1 MIKMYRNTYVEID
14 VQQIKE
20 NIKNIIKKNSDYKY
34 YFGVVKGNAYGHG
47 MEISK
52 WIIEAGINYLAVSTI
67 EEALVIRE
75 KISKDIPIL
84 ILQPINLDYVNLC
97 IKNKLTIIID
107 SYDNYLKL
115 KKMDVKGLKVHIK
128 IDSGMNRLG
137 FNNEEQVRKV
147 YQDLIDSDTIQLEG
161 IFTHLATLGI
171 TDNRFDKQIKRFLE
185 LTQNIDLSKIEIV
198 HLYSSN
204 GIAIHPKL
212 PWANGVRLGII
223 MYGLGPRNLPTEGLK
238 NKLRARKRNI
248 IRKYLNLSEI
258 NGDFNIDV
266 KPALKL
272 ISKVDEVKEVNKDDY
287 IGYGLHYKA
296 HENITIAIVP
306 VGYMD
311 GLSLH
316 NSGRFVYINNKPYKI
331 VGTVN
336 MGMIAVKVD
345 NSVKVGDC
353 VEVIK
358 NLREEILYTKTTPH
372 EYLTRISPLLERKY
386 IAKEK

>member
-1 MIKMYRNTYVEID
+1 MYRNTYVEID

-47 MEISK
+47 TGICK
-52 WIIEAGINYLAVSTI
+52 WIVEAGINYLAVSTI
-67 EEALVIRE
+67 EEALEIRE
-75 KISKDIPIL
+75 KVSKDIPIL
-84 ILQPINLDYVNLC
+84 ILQPINLDYVDLC
-97 IKNKLTIIID
+97 IKNKLTIIIN

-115 KKMDVKGLKVHIK
+115 KKMNPKGLKVHMK

-137 FNNEEQVRKV
+137 FNNEEEVRKV
-147 YQDLIDSDTIQLEG
+147 YQDLTLSDAIKLEG
-161 IFTHLATLGI
+161 IFTHLATLGVI
-171 TDNRFDKQIKRFLE
+171 DNRFDKQVKRFEE
-185 LTQNIDLSKIEIV
+185 LTKNIDLSKIEIV

-212 PWANGVRLGII
+212 PYANGVRLGII
-223 MYGLGPRNLPTEGLK
+223 MYGLGPRNFPCEGLK
-238 NKLRARKRNI
+238 NKLRAIKRNI
-248 IRKYLNLSEI
+248 IRKRLNLSEI
-258 NGDFNIDV
+258 NSDFSIDV

-272 ISKVDEVKEVNKDDY
+272 VSKVDQVKEVHKDDY
-287 IGYGLHYKA
+287 IGYGLHYKTP
-296 HENITIAIVP
+296 ENILVAIVP

-316 NSGRFVYINNKPYKI
+316 NSGRSVYINNKPYKI

-336 MGMIAVKVD
+336 MGMIMVKVD
-345 NSVKVGDC
+345 NSVKVGDR

-358 NLREEILYTKTTPH
+358 NLREEISYTKTIPH
-372 EYLTRISPLLERKY
+372 EYITRISPSLERKY
-386 IAKEK
+386 IVKE